1 MPFDPVILLSMI
13 FAIVVLVLIGGF
25 IVSFPLFRR
34 LGRLMDEWF
43 ASREIGRLHER
54 NLEELEGG
62 LSEVKSRLA
71 AMEDRM
77 ELLMERQEFTES
89 LLTSGDSGTRRPTR
103 TADEDESGTT

>member
-13 FAIVVLVLIGGF
+13 FAIVVLILIGGF

-43 ASREIGRLHER
+43 ASRERGRLQER
-54 NLEELEGG
+54 DLQELEDG
-62 LSEVKSRLA
+62 LSEIRNRLT

-77 ELLMERQEFTES
+77 ELLVERQEFTES
-89 LLTSGDSGTRRPTR
+89 LLTSGETGTRRPTR
-103 TADEDESGTT
+103 AAADDESATT